1 LEDYKREKAGIDVD
15 LGRWE
20 NLRAVIVEQ
29 TAQARMNEAA
39 QNERTAL
46 AKEVAGSDRLTAVLT
61 EKLIDRVYVHPD
73 GCLTYGWRDK
83 KVTRRRHT
91 QPPG

>member
-29 TAQARMNEAA
+29 TAQA
-39 QNERTAL
+39 
-46 AKEVAGSDRLTAVLT
+46 G
-61 EKLIDRVYVHPD
+61 
-73 GCLTYGWRDK
+73 
-83 KVTRRRHT
+83 
-91 QPPG
+91 